1 MIRGLFVFLMWI
13 HQNNLLLLFI
23 NTTYSL
29 TTFIFEIPY
38 RMADYVVYKLTYY
51 NKTDYR

>member
-1 MIRGLFVFLMWI
+1 MFLMSI

-29 TTFIFEIPY
+29 ATFIFENPY
-38 RMADYVVYKLTYY
+38 RMADYVVSKLTYY